1 MIRVT
6 WNLFWL
12 LILWISTHEKV
23 SKLWCLT
30 LGGLKNWMKMTKTNL
45 GSSLKLLKTLFWKRI
60 NKGTLNSW
68 THDLRST
75 MTCST
80 VTTRTTYLQRT
91 TMARCRT
98 ILMPKPAKLT
108 SRPPYSQCITMSRVY
123 KVNSQSRP
131 ASITCAISTST
142 LSFMRVCRDTRLK
155 LNRNLGSRPP
165 LSNSIYSKIST
176 LRCSSAPH
184 WMTMSL

>member
-1 MIRVT
+1 MKP
-6 WNLFWL
+6 L
-12 LILWISTHEKV
+12 LTSNFMNTNARK
-23 SKLWCLT
+23 SKQT
-30 LGGLKNWMKMTKTNL
+30 LMSNFGGLKNWMKMTKTNL

-68 THDLRST
+68 THDPRST

-108 SRPPYSQCITMSRVY
+108 SRPPCSQCITMSRVY

-142 LSFMRVCRDTRLK
+142 LSFMRACRDTHQK
-155 LNRNLGSRPP
+155 LNRNLKSRPR
-165 LSNSIYSKIST
+165 LSNSICLKPST
-176 LRCSSAPH
+176 LRYSSAPH